1 MPRVKLFIQTGNND
15 KDPTMNDTHANS
27 VGGTKSHRI
36 YLLLK
41 DAILSGRL
49 APGRKL
55 PGELKL
61 ADQYGV
67 SRVTVR
73 RAMQALNEAGLVARK
88 PGLGTVVLEQPLDA
102 TVMTASVANLMPNMV
117 KMSKASRVRLLEFC
131 YVKPPEP
138 VREGLGLREGE
149 RVQRSIRVRMA
160 DDKPFS
166 YLVTHVPEYIAL
178 HYNEADLSQ
187 TPLFALLERS
197 GVKVDHAAQTISATL
212 ATHEVAEALDV
223 SVGSPLIALT
233 RVVYDEEG
241 RGVEH
246 LDALYRPDR
255 YRIQID
261 LNRTGDEAARYWEP
275 MSSEPQRAKP
285 EHQEA

>member
-1 MPRVKLFIQTGNND
+1 
-15 KDPTMNDTHANS
+15 MNDTHVTS

-36 YLLLK
+36 FLLLK

-49 APGRKL
+49 PPGRKL
-55 PGELKL
+55 PGEIKL
-61 ADQYGV
+61 AEQHGV

-73 RAMQALNEAGLVARK
+73 RAMEALREAGLVERR

-102 TVMTASVANLMPNMV
+102 TVMTASVSNLLPNMV
-117 KMSKASRVRLLEFC
+117 KMSQASRVRLLEFS
-131 YVKPPEP
+131 YVKPPEA
-138 VREGLGLREGE
+138 VRDGLGLDGSE

-178 HYNEADLSQ
+178 HYNEADLSSM
-187 TPLFALLERS
+187 PLFALLERS
-197 GVKVDHAAQTISATL
+197 GVKVDHASQTISATL
-212 ATHEVAEALDV
+212 ATHEVAEALGV

-233 RVVYDEEG
+233 RMVFDEEG
-241 RGVEH
+241 RGVEY

-261 LNRTGDEAARYWEP
+261 LNRTGDEESRYWEP
-275 MSSEPQRAKP
+275 MTSAT
-285 EHQEA
+285 

>member
-1 MPRVKLFIQTGNND
+1 
-15 KDPTMNDTHANS
+15 MNDTHATS

-36 YLLLK
+36 FLLLK

-49 APGRKL
+49 PPGRKL
-55 PGELKL
+55 PGEIKL
-61 ADQYGV
+61 AEQHGV

-73 RAMQALNEAGLVARK
+73 RAMEALREAGMVERR

-102 TVMTASVANLMPNMV
+102 TVMTASVSNLLPNMV
-117 KMSKASRVRLLEFC
+117 KMSQASRVRLLEFS
-131 YVKPPEP
+131 YVKPPEA
-138 VREGLGLREGE
+138 VRDGLGLDGSE

-178 HYNEADLSQ
+178 HYNEADLASM
-187 TPLFALLERS
+187 PLFALLERS
-197 GVKVDHAAQTISATL
+197 GVKVDHASQTISATL
-212 ATHEVAEALDV
+212 ANHDVAEALNV

-233 RVVYDEEG
+233 RVVYDEQG

-246 LDALYRPDR
+246 LAALYRPDR

-275 MSSEPQRAKP
+275 MAPETVQTDRQRQDEPAD
-285 EHQEA
+285 A

>member
-1 MPRVKLFIQTGNND
+1 MNNT
-15 KDPTMNDTHANS
+15 PASS

-49 APGRKL
+49 AAGRKL

-61 ADQYGV
+61 AEQYEV

-73 RAMQALNEAGLVARK
+73 RAMQALNEAGLVMRK

-102 TVMTASVANLMPNMV
+102 TVMTASVANLLPNMV
-117 KMSKASRVRLLEFC
+117 KMSKASRVRLLEFS

-138 VREGLGLREGE
+138 VRERLGLRNDE
-149 RVQRSIRVRMA
+149 RVQRSIRVRLA

-166 YLVTHVPEYIAL
+166 YLITHVPEYVAL
-178 HYNEADLSQ
+178 HYNESDLAQ
-187 TPLFALLERS
+187 TPLFSLLERS
-197 GVKVDHAAQTISATL
+197 GVSVDHASQTISATL

-233 RVVYDEEG
+233 RVVYDAEG
-241 RGVEH
+241 GGVEH
-246 LDALYRPDR
+246 LEALYRPDR
-255 YRIQID
+255 YRFQID

-275 MSSEPQRAKP
+275 MAPEPRHSKTRQQKA
-285 EHQEA
+285 

>member
-1 MPRVKLFIQTGNND
+1 
-15 KDPTMNDTHANS
+15 MNDTHANS
-27 VGGTKSHRI
+27 IGGTKSHRI

-61 ADQYGV
+61 AEQYGV

-102 TVMTASVANLMPNMV
+102 TVMTASVANLLPNMV
-117 KMSKASRVRLLEFC
+117 KMSKASHVRLLEFC
-131 YVKPPEP
+131 YIKPPEP
-138 VREGLGLREGE
+138 VREGLGLRDGE

-166 YLVTHVPEYIAL
+166 YLVTHVPERIAL

-197 GVKVDHAAQTISATL
+197 GVRVDHAAQTISATL

-275 MSSEPQRAKP
+275 MAPESQRMETEP
-285 EHQEA
+285 HEA

>member
-1 MPRVKLFIQTGNND
+1 MN
-15 KDPTMNDTHANS
+15 PTPASS

-41 DAILSGRL
+41 DAILSGHL

-61 ADQYGV
+61 AEQYGV

-73 RAMQALNEAGLVARK
+73 RAMQALNEAGLVMRK

-102 TVMTASVANLMPNMV
+102 TVMTASVANLLPNMV
-117 KMSKASRVRLLEFC
+117 KMSKASRVRLLEFS
-131 YVKPPEP
+131 YVKPSEP
-138 VREGLGLREGE
+138 IRERLGLRDGE
-149 RVQRSIRVRMA
+149 RVQRSIRVRLA

-166 YLVTHVPEYIAL
+166 YLITHVPEYVAL
-178 HYNEADLSQ
+178 HYNESDLSQ

-197 GVKVDHAAQTISATL
+197 GVRVDHAAQTISATL

-233 RVVYDEEG
+233 RVVYDVEG

-246 LDALYRPDR
+246 LEALYRPDR

-275 MSSEPQRAKP
+275 MTPEPQHSKARQQQA
-285 EHQEA
+285 

>member
-1 MPRVKLFIQTGNND
+1 MNN
-15 KDPTMNDTHANS
+15 KHATS

-36 YLLLK
+36 FLLLK

-49 APGRKL
+49 PAGSKL
-55 PGELKL
+55 PGENKL
-61 ADQYGV
+61 AEQHGV

-73 RAMQALNEAGLVARK
+73 RAMEALRETGMVDRK

-102 TVMTASVANLMPNMV
+102 TVMTASVSNLLPNMV
-117 KMSKASRVRLLEFC
+117 KMSQASRVRLLEFC
-131 YVKPPEP
+131 YVTPPEP
-138 VREGLGLREGE
+138 VRESLGLRDGE
-149 RVQRSIRVRMA
+149 RVQRSTRVRMA

-178 HYNEADLSQ
+178 HYNEADLASM
-187 TPLFALLERS
+187 PLFALLERS
-197 GVKVDHAAQTISATL
+197 GVLVDHASQTISATL
-212 ATHEVAEALDV
+212 ASHDVASALDV

-233 RVVYDEEG
+233 RVVYDQEG

-261 LNRTGDEAARYWEP
+261 LNRTGDEESRYWEP
-275 MSSEPQRAKP
+275 MAPEAQQPRPKRSRRA
-285 EHQEA
+285 